1 MEKKIA
7 LLVGCMLALIGFVLM
22 IYAISSNAA
31 LEDRVGWYRDM
42 FPSSTRYNQESNS
55 YGILGFIL
63 LIGGIVIAAYYGG
76 NKKIKI
82 VSYF

>member
-55 YGILGFIL
+55 YGILGFIGFIL

-76 NKKIKI
+76 NKKIKH
-82 VSYF
+82 